1 MTTKN
6 FDDVLTTTRDARGVV
21 TLTLNDPARFNAL
34 GAEMLSAL
42 QQALDDAGRDESVRV
57 VVLAA
62 AGKAFCAGHNLK
74 DMAANPELAY
84 YQKLFAQCSRM
95 MLTIHKLPVPVIAR
109 VQGMATAAGCQ
120 LVAQCDLA
128 VAADS
133 ASFAT
138 SGIHYGLFC
147 ATPSVPLVRNVPA
160 KRAMEMLLTGDFIDA
175 PTALAQGLLNRVVP
189 ADALDAEV
197 EKLVE
202 SILQKPR
209 VAVAMGKA
217 LVYQQRELGID
228 AAYQLAGQTMATT
241 ETPML
246 EDVGRWA
253 EAFLRPTVLVEF
265 AALAACLGLAWLLV
279 SLLQRGLH
287 RGDPRSIL
295 FGTRIV
301 DGALFPLA
309 LLCLAYVARTVLLQW
324 VPLAVFKVAVPVLV
338 SLVVIRIGVKVLQV
352 AYPDA
357 AWVRPIERSISW
369 LAWLGM
375 VLWVTGLLP
384 LVLEE

>member
-1 MTTKN
+1 MTSSST
-6 FDDVLTTTRDARGVV
+6 DSLLQVARDARGVV
-21 TLTLNDPARFNAL
+21 TLTLSDPTRFNAL

-42 QQALDDAGRDESVRV
+42 QQALDEVARDDAARV

-84 YQKLFAQCSRM
+84 YQKLFAQCSRV
-95 MLTIHKLPVPVIAR
+95 MLSIHKLSVPVIAR

-128 VAADS
+128 VAADT

-175 PTALAQGLLNRVVP
+175 ATALDQGLVNRVVP
-189 ADALDAEV
+189 PDALDAEV
-197 EKLVE
+197 EKLVQ

-217 LVYQQRELGID
+217 LVYQQRELGLD
-228 AAYQLAGQTMATT
+228 AAYQLAGQAMATNMMD
-241 ETPML
+241 EAAQ
-246 EDVGRWA
+246 EGARAFA
-253 EAFLRPTVLVEF
+253 EKRAP
-265 AALAACLGLAWLLV
+265 AWK
-279 SLLQRGLH
+279 GKGH
-287 RGDPRSIL
+287 
-295 FGTRIV
+295 
-301 DGALFPLA
+301 
-309 LLCLAYVARTVLLQW
+309 
-324 VPLAVFKVAVPVLV
+324 
-338 SLVVIRIGVKVLQV
+338 
-352 AYPDA
+352 
-357 AWVRPIERSISW
+357 
-369 LAWLGM
+369 
-375 VLWVTGLLP
+375 
-384 LVLEE
+384 